1 MPNKINPFSGL
12 SKETIEQMSEKGTV
26 WIFNRALINNIR
38 YNSIEDIKRDPK
50 FNELKKIWRGSVPD
64 AWLLSYYKQQEEMLK
79 KFGSS
84 EWSRFKYGSGS
95 FMDFIKDILRT
106 LNINSENKLRYEQW
120 NPTDIWMIKKNSI
133 TKIKHQIS
141 KNIKRR
147 SQTII
152 ELNDLLRSLIKNKEL
167 IGISLK
173 KIGTGDAKFIYINV
187 DIDGVESLVRDN
199 TNINVVSNIEYS
211 LDQLQCKVEFDGGD
225 KIQITN
231 NTGQNK
237 PDNLKFEVIIK
248 KSGGKG
254 GKVVIKDLS
263 DLMKNYGKSFNNN
276 YKKYPLTS
284 ENYERNKNE
293 YKQLV
298 NILKQKKV
306 ISSNISFNE
315 FDDAIL
321 NLYEND
327 KPYYAITKLMELKFL
342 SAAIQI
348 NDQNEFWTD
357 MYYLGL
363 KVGNKFAPHGK
374 LY

>member
-95 FMDFIKDILRT
+95 FMDFIKDVLRT

-133 TKIKHQIS
+133 TKIKRQIS

-263 DLMKNYGKSFNNN
+263 DLMKNYGKNFSNN
-276 YKKYPLTS
+276 YKRYPLTS